1 MGTQLHLTPKLLPEP
16 HYPRDARL
24 PPESPSPITQAPDKL
39 GCHFQILHET
49 IPNYRFAQALFSSFL
64 KNRTLFEKKIL
75 AFYSLRTCCSGNFQ
89 IKVFKFFT
97 FSYFTTERTHQLH
110 KLQVPVLLKYLQN
123 IIGGRDHQA
132 GHTDVFQ

>member
-39 GCHFQILHET
+39 GCHFQIVHET
-49 IPNYRFAQALFSSFL
+49 IPNYRFAQALFLPSL
-64 KNRTLFEKKIL
+64 KIGLYLKTKFI

-89 IKVFKFFT
+89 IKLFKFFT
-97 FSYFTTERTHQLH
+97 FSYFSTERTYQLH

-123 IIGGRDHQA
+123 ITGGRDHQA
-132 GHTDVFQ
+132 GHTDLFQ